1 MKDELTNAL
10 TPKQANQLISHAL
23 TPYQAIAVLNT
34 LEEYKRYQVLDKYSI
49 HDRYGNFSFDTRNFI
64 QNTAFA
70 MHFMNEVYKH
80 MKEGGMIDE
89 EEET

>member
-1 MKDELTNAL
+1 MKDELTNVL
-10 TPKQANQLISHAL
+10 TPYQANELIRHAL

-34 LEEYKRYQVLDKYSI
+34 LEEDKRYQLLDKYSI

-64 QNTAFA
+64 QKTAFA
-70 MHFMNEVYKH
+70 MYFMNEVYKH

-89 EEET
+89 EET

>member
-10 TPKQANQLISHAL
+10 IPKQANELITHAL
-23 TPYQAIAVLNT
+23 TPYQAITVLNT
-34 LEEYKRYQVLDKYSI
+34 LEEYKRYQVLDKYII
-49 HDRYGNFSFDTRNFI
+49 HDRYSNFSFDTQNLI

-70 MHFMNEVYKH
+70 VHFMNEVYKH

-89 EEET
+89 EET

>member
-1 MKDELTNAL
+1 MKDELTNTL
-10 TPKQANQLISHAL
+10 SPKQANELISHAI

-34 LEEYKRYQVLDKYSI
+34 LEEDARYQVLDKYII

-70 MHFMNEVYKH
+70 MHFMNGVYKY

>member
-10 TPKQANQLISHAL
+10 TPKQAI
-23 TPYQAIAVLNT
+23 TVLNT
-34 LEEYKRYQVLDKYSI
+34 LEEDKRYQVLDKYI
-49 HDRYGNFSFDTRNFI
+49 IYDRYSNFSFDTQNFI

-70 MHFMNEVYKH
+70 VHFMKEVYKH

-89 EEET
+89 EET